1 MGYRLNPLTGRT
13 WGAEDPCVLFPAIN
27 KVCVDDGQLGQGP
40 ARGLLFGGALPW
52 EANHLSF
59 TTMEASQS
67 WQITPSL
74 ASIQAVMK
82 EVGATKTV
90 LAIYFRNPYVLD
102 DESRLKEAG
111 AILAS
116 FGVSDTALLEVISG
130 RFKPRG
136 KLPFALARTLQAVIE
151 NEPDVPGYRAA
162 DTLYPFKF
170 GLTY

>member
-1 MGYRLNPLTGRT
+1 M
-13 WGAEDPCVLFPAIN
+13 A
-27 KVCVDDGQLGQGP
+27 
-40 ARGLLFGGALPW
+40 
-52 EANHLSF
+52 
-59 TTMEASQS
+59 ASQS

-130 RFKPRG
+130 RFKPRAERFFNVQRWTEMPRG
-136 KLPFALARTLQAVIE
+136 GHFAAMEEPELLVDDIRAFFPSAAIGARRG
-151 NEPDVPGYRAA
+151 PRAL
-162 DTLYPFKF
+162 D
-170 GLTY
+170 